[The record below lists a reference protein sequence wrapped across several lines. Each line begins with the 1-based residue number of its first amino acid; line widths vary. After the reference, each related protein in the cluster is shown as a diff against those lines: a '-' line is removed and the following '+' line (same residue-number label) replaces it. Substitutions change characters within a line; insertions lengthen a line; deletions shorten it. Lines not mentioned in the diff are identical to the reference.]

1 MKLSRAMTRW
11 MSARSLMRFVVGAVA
26 LGGALAPATGVR
38 ADEAA
43 DGGIAGAT
51 MVELASE
58 AVPATRLHTALDK
71 SVALRAAPD
80 VGKVVVSQPE
90 LIQVRSAGPDALYV
104 IGKNPGAANL
114 LVYDKAG
121 QLTQTVDIEV
131 GYDVQGLRD
140 TLAEA
145 LPGEVITVTALSSG
159 LVLDGEV
166 SSPDVAVIAEEL
178 ARRVAPDA
186 VFSRL
191 VARGGQVELRV
202 RIVEVNQRGLVDLG
216 AQVSAINAGNLSL
229 ALGGGL
235 IGAERPEAV
244 ANLRLTPGDYTL
256 NATLRALETRGRL
269 DLVAEPT
276 LIARSGERAQFHAG
290 GELPYPVPSGV
301 GEIALEFRRYG
312 TAVAMTPTVQSN
324 GMIRLQ
330 LEAELSSID
339 EAISVDIDGFAIPAL
354 LIRKATT
361 SVEVRA
367 GQTLLIAGLFEDS
380 SRRVSRAPP
389 WLDKLPLIGPL
400 TRSVQAAEQRR
411 ELAILVTPEIVQP
424 RREAAPA
431 PAPAEPL
438 PAKAD
443 AGSRPTAR
451 DLIRR
456 VVRFVRPPLA
466 YAQRMTAKLFAE
478 VTRRA

>member
-1 MKLSRAMTRW
+1 
-11 MSARSLMRFVVGAVA
+11 MSFAVGAM
-26 LGGALAPATGVR
+26 ALAATLTPAGAAR
-38 ADEAA
+38 AEDVAA
-43 DGGIAGAT
+43 DTVIT
-51 MVELASE
+51 ELSSE
-58 AVPATRLHTALDK
+58 AVPVTRLRTALDQ
-71 SVALRAAPD
+71 SVALRATPD

-121 QLTQTVDIEV
+121 QLTQTVDVEV
-131 GYDVQGLRD
+131 GYDAQGLRD
-140 TLAEA
+140 TLADA
-145 LPGEVITVTALSSG
+145 LPEETITVTALSSG

-166 SSPDVAVIAEEL
+166 SSPEAAAIAEGL
-178 ARRVAPDA
+178 AQRVAPDA

-191 VARGGQVELRV
+191 VARGGQVRLRV

-229 ALGGGL
+229 TLGGGL
-235 IGAERPEAV
+235 IGAEAPEAV

-276 LIARSGERAQFHAG
+276 LLARSGEKAQFHAG

-339 EAISVDIDGFAIPAL
+339 DAISVQIDGFAIPAL
-354 LIRKATT
+354 LTRKATT
-361 SVEVRA
+361 AVEVRD

-400 TRSVQAAEQRR
+400 TRSVQAADQRR
-411 ELAILVTPEIVQP
+411 ELAILVTPEIVRPQTD
-424 RREAAPA
+424 APA
-431 PAPAEPL
+431 PQAAAPEP
-438 PAKAD
+438 PPVEAA
-443 AGSRPTAR
+443 SRPTAR

-466 YAQRMTAKLFAE
+466 YAQRMAAKLIAGA
-478 VTRRA
+478 TRRA